1 MVRQRV
7 RLTLH
12 IIGSLLKFFA
22 LAYIVPLV
30 IALHYGE
37 NWQIFLYSLLIT
49 LTIGLLLEF
58 GFKTTKVIDRSDG
71 FTIVAFTWL
80 LIPLFGTIPYIFVNL
95 GFVDAFFEAMS
106 GFTTTGATI
115 LNATGTEEFLT
126 GTRAFLAVPA
136 GEGGAPLV
144 LKSVLLWRS
153 LTQWLGGMGVVLLFI
168 AILPRLGVG
177 GSQLFDREFP
187 GPLPERLR
195 PRFSTTARLLWII
208 YVGFTA
214 AQIALLHF
222 WAKLELFDSV
232 CIAFAT
238 MPTGGFTPTSTSI
251 GAYDNPLAEYI
262 IIVFMF
268 LAGMSFITHY
278 HVLRGNWRAIKGEEF
293 KLYVIILAVAI
304 ALLIY
309 SQGLSS
315 YREGIFQAISIMTT
329 TGFVT
334 DNFAVWHAGARIVL
348 LTLMFIGACGG
359 STGGAIKVVR
369 FLTLM
374 KHTRVMMR
382 RAISPKAVIPVKL
395 NGKPLQEGIIRDI
408 ISFIFLYIL
417 VAVAASIVLVF
428 LDLDLETSISAVAAT
443 LGNVGPG
450 LGNVGP
456 HANYAG
462 LSAAAKAILTICMW
476 LGRLELFTAIMILF
490 PRFWRA

>member
-12 IIGSLLKFFA
+12 IIGSFLKYFA

-30 IALHYGE
+30 TALYYGE
-37 NWQIFLYSLLIT
+37 DWRIFLYSLLIT
-49 LTIGLLLEF
+49 ITIGLLLEF
-58 GFKTTKVIDRSDG
+58 GFRTSKVIERGDG
-71 FTIVAFTWL
+71 FTIVSFTWL
-80 LIPLFGTIPYIFVNL
+80 LIPLFGALPYLFLGL

-115 LNATGTEEFLT
+115 LKVVEEL
-126 GTRAFLAVPA
+126 P
-136 GEGGAPLV
+136 
-144 LKSVLLWRS
+144 KSALLWRS
-153 LTQWLGGMGVVLLFI
+153 LTQWLGGMGVILLFI
-168 AILPRLGVG
+168 SILPRLGVG

-214 AQIALLHF
+214 AQIVLLYF

-232 CIAFAT
+232 CITFAT
-238 MPTGGFTPTSTSI
+238 MPTGGFTPTTASI
-251 GAYDNPLAEYI
+251 AAYSNPLAEYI
-262 IIVFMF
+262 IMVFMF
-268 LAGMSFITHY
+268 LAGMNFITHY
-278 HVLRGNWRAIKGEEF
+278 QVLRGNWRAIKNEEF
-293 KLYVIILAVAI
+293 RLYVIILAAAI
-304 ALLIY
+304 LLLIL
-309 SQGLSS
+309 SQNFTSF
-315 YREGIFQAISIMTT
+315 RKEMFQAISIMTT

-334 DNFAVWHAGARIVL
+334 DNFGSWHSGARIVL
-348 LTLMFIGACGG
+348 LALMFIGACGG

-369 FLTLM
+369 FLTLI

-382 RAISPKAVIPVKL
+382 KAISPKAVIPIKL

-428 LDLDLETSISAVAAT
+428 LGLNLETSISAVAAT

-450 LGNVGP
+450 LGGVGP
-456 HANYAG
+456 ISNYAG
-462 LSAAAKAILTICMW
+462 LTEPIKVILTICMW
-476 LGRLELFTAIMILF
+476 LGRLELFTAIMILS
-490 PRFWRA
+490 PRFWKG